1 LESDGNR
8 RIRAR
13 SRLHTSSIRATLPD
27 IAVLLTELNA
37 LRKSESYGE
46 IRPSESLDPEDI
58 AVEVEEYFEAVAA
71 LFREES

>member
-1 LESDGNR
+1 
-8 RIRAR
+8 
-13 SRLHTSSIRATLPD
+13 
-27 IAVLLTELNA
+27 